1 MTLRSS
7 FLYAGRIVFSRNRT
21 NGRRSLF
28 ASMVCIGISLIPLFA
43 VMGISDG
50 MIDGIT
56 GRIIGLSTQDVDIFF
71 ASGYDET
78 ASLEA
83 FEEAG
88 RLAAGLPHVTQVFP
102 EVQGTALASSLSASG
117 SRSGASVRAV
127 QDDIFSANGDFARL
141 FKLSAGTASFPD
153 DKSAVLCEKMAEDLG
168 VTVGDRISLV
178 SARLTDSGMIVP
190 KTAVFTVCGIVSS
203 GYQELD
209 ALWVFVPL
217 GTGFRFLPAN
227 AARYSLQL
235 KTDGTFTSTVQRV
248 KRAAAELFPFSSV
261 WTWSELNASQFEN
274 FSSTRVLL
282 LLIMI
287 LIVLVA
293 SVNISSALVM
303 VTMERLK
310 EIAILK
316 SVGASPRGI
325 STAFLIVGGICGLG
339 GLVVGMPLGILA
351 AVNINPILALIEKL
365 TNFVASAVYRLS
377 HLGTGSVYVGI
388 KLLDPAYYLQDI
400 SVSISAAQAGGV
412 ALLTLFLSLTASL
425 LPALKAGREKPLD
438 TLRKS

>member
-7 FLYAGRIVFSRNRT
+7 FLYAGRIVFSRHRT
-21 NGRRSLF
+21 NGRKSLF
-28 ASMVCIGISLIPLFA
+28 ASMVCIGISLVPLFV
-43 VMGISDG
+43 VMGVSDG

-56 GRIIGLSTQDVDIFF
+56 GRIIGLSTQDVSIFF
-71 ASGYDET
+71 ASDYDET

-83 FEEAG
+83 FEAAG
-88 RLAAGLPHVTQVFP
+88 RLAAALPHVTQVFP
-102 EVQGTALASSLSASG
+102 EVEGTALASSLSGSG
-117 SRSGASVRAV
+117 YRSGASVRSV
-127 QDDIFSANGDFARL
+127 PEDIFSASGDFARL
-141 FKLSAGTASFPD
+141 FKLTAGQSSFPD
-153 DKSAVLCEKMAEDLG
+153 GKSAILCGKMAEDLG

-209 ALWVFVPL
+209 ALWVFIPL
-217 GTGFRFLPAN
+217 ETGFAFLPKN
-227 AARYSLQL
+227 DARYALKL

-248 KRAAAELFPFSSV
+248 KLAARDLFPFCSV

-274 FSSTRVLL
+274 FSSTRILL

-303 VTMERLK
+303 VTMERLR

-325 STAFLIVGGICGLG
+325 SVSFLIVGGICGLG
-339 GLVVGMPLGILA
+339 GLAVGLPLGIIF
-351 AVNINPILALIEKL
+351 AVNVNPLLALIEKL
-365 TNFVASAVYRLS
+365 TNFFASIVFYLF
-377 HLGTGSVYVGI
+377 HLGTSSSYVGI

-400 SVSISAAQAGGV
+400 SVCINPVQVVGV
-412 ALLTLFLSLTASL
+412 ALLTLFLSFLASL
-425 LPALKAGREKPLD
+425 IPAVKAGKEKPLD
-438 TLRKS
+438 TLRKL

>member
-1 MTLRSS
+1 MTLASC
-7 FLYAGRIVFSRNRT
+7 FLYAGRIVFSRNKT
-21 NGRRSLF
+21 NGRKSLF
-28 ASMVCIGISLIPLFA
+28 ASMVCIGISLVPLLA

-71 ASGYDET
+71 ASDYDEV

-88 RLAAGLPHVTQVFP
+88 VLASTLPHVTHVYP
-102 EVQGTALASSLSASG
+102 EVEGTALVSSLSASAY
-117 SRSGASVRAV
+117 RCGASVRAV
-127 QDDIFSANGDFARL
+127 QEDIFSENEAFSSL
-141 FKLSAGTASFPD
+141 FTLSAGQVSFPD
-153 DKSAVLCEKMAEDLG
+153 GKSAILCEKIADELG
-168 VTVGDRISLV
+168 VGVGDRISLI
-178 SARLTDSGMIVP
+178 SARLTSSGMLVP
-190 KTAVFTVCGIVSS
+190 KSTVLTVCGIVSC

-209 ALWVFVPL
+209 ALWVFIPI
-217 GTGFRFLPAN
+217 GTGFDFLPRNVAQ
-227 AARYSLQL
+227 YSIKI

-248 KRAAAELFPFSSV
+248 KAAAIELFPFCSV

-274 FSSTRVLL
+274 FSSTRILL

-293 SVNISSALVM
+293 IVNISSALVM

-325 STAFLIVGGICGLG
+325 SISFLIAGGICGLG
-339 GLVVGMPLGILA
+339 GLAVGLPLGILA
-351 AVNINPILALIEKL
+351 AVNINPILSGLEKL
-365 TNFVASAVYRLS
+365 MNLFASIAYSLS
-377 HLGTGSVYVGI
+377 HLGGESHYVGI
-388 KLLDPAYYLQDI
+388 KLLDPAFYLQDI
-400 SVSISAAQAGGV
+400 SVNITPLQVFGV
-412 ALLTLFLSLTASL
+412 ALLTLVLSLLASL
-425 LPALKAGREKPLD
+425 IPALKAGKEKPLD
-438 TLRKS
+438 TLRKA